1 MTTSVTPLETT
12 LECRT
17 VHDLLAGHALNV
29 LAPEEAAPVSAHLA
43 SCSACRDEHDCLAAV
58 AAHLST
64 LRAAL
69 AGEAD
74 GRQPG
79 PAERPHAPRQRH
91 RRNGAARGGS
101 LVASLTLSQW
111 VSRLAYVR

>member
-1 MTTSVTPLETT
+1 MTTSVTPLQTT

-43 SCSACRDEHDCLAAV
+43 TCAACRDEHDCLAAV

-69 AGEAD
+69 AGGTD
-74 GRQPG
+74 GRHSG
-79 PAERPHAPRQRH
+79 PVARPRIPRRRH
-91 RRNGAARGGS
+91 CRNGADGGGS
-101 LVASLTLSQW
+101 LVSSLTLSQW